1 MPSLQVGAFSGG
13 AFIASGLVLSGAE
26 FSWGGIQLRHSNSGI
41 GPVYVGLPNLSGTPI
56 TLNSGGAWSSGG
68 LADGM
73 ELNPGDSY
81 FVPKSRLFLSGVQ
94 GITIAAPATS
104 SGTRVYWEPL

>member
-1 MPSLQVGAFSGG
+1 MPSLLVGSFSGG
-13 AFIASGLVLSGAE
+13 VLIASGLVLSGGE

-41 GPVYVGLPNLSGTPI
+41 GPVYVGLPNLSGTVV
-56 TLNSGGAWSSGG
+56 TLNSGGGQSSGG

-94 GITIAAPATS
+94 AISFAAPATS